1 MAHQA
6 QNETHRNHQSLAA
19 RSIAEEHRVCARS
32 SPEDITAQRASAEDS
47 WRPLPLEEIRR
58 QHIRR
63 VLDACEGSRVR
74 AAQLL
79 GMSRTSLYRF
89 LKRSEKKLDGA
100 ATHLGLLAATDA
112 LTGLATYRGLSETLE
127 GGSVILGQIVSE
139 LKKERNDLNR
149 AIAALEGIGARRSLK
164 RMFSEKGST
173 AQPSTNH
180 RRGLSAAARR
190 RISEAMKKRWAE
202 RRSKVT
208 PLRESANVA

>member
-1 MAHQA
+1 M
-6 QNETHRNHQSLAA
+6 
-19 RSIAEEHRVCARS
+19 CAKS
-32 SPEDITAQRASAEDS
+32 SPEYITAQRASAGDS

-63 VLDACEGSRVR
+63 VLDTCEGSRVR

-112 LTGLATYRGLSETLE
+112 LTGLANYRGLSETLE

-139 LKKERNDLNR
+139 LKKERDDLNR
-149 AIAALEGIGARRSLK
+149 AIAALEGIGGRRSQK
-164 RMFSEKGST
+164 AKISEKAST
-173 AQPSTNH
+173 AQTSRKR
-180 RRGLSAAARR
+180 RRGLSAAGRR

-202 RRSKVT
+202 RRAKVT
-208 PLRESANVA
+208 PLRKSTKAA